1 MGVTPR
7 RVGHTTAA
15 ATGAGAG
22 CRHLTHTGEMRKLLV
37 TAVSLALI
45 TSGAALSSAG
55 AAPSVKVVSQQTITQ
70 DLTSPWGMVFLP
82 DGSALI
88 SERDTARIRRVPA
101 RSPGSPA
108 VSLSAAPVVGTVRGV
123 RPGGEGGLLGIA
135 VPPTTANS
143 QPDSLFAY
151 FTGQKDNRVVRI
163 EWDGERLGKQT
174 PIVTGIPKASYH
186 NGGRLLVDDDTLFI
200 ATGDAGIPEFSQ
212 DRKSLAGKVLRVDFD
227 GQPAAG
233 NPFAGSPVFSYGHRN
248 VQGLALDDA
257 GRLWATEF
265 GTSRADELNLL
276 LPGRNY
282 GWPIVEGR
290 SSDRRFTNPKVT
302 WSPTS
307 TASPS
312 GMTIAGDKAYV
323 ASLRGEVL
331 WQVPLN
337 GTRAGKPVAVPIGE
351 RSRLRTIEVAPD
363 GRLWLMTN
371 NTDGRGDPGPRDDR
385 IITLLIND

>member
-1 MGVTPR
+1 
-7 RVGHTTAA
+7 
-15 ATGAGAG
+15 
-22 CRHLTHTGEMRKLLV
+22 MRKLLV
-37 TAVSLALI
+37 SVVSLALI
-45 TSGAALSSAG
+45 TSGATLSSAG
-55 AAPSVKVVSQQTITQ
+55 AVPSVKVASQQTITQ
-70 DLTSPWGMVFLP
+70 NLTSPWGMAFLP

-88 SERDTARIRRVPA
+88 SERDTARIRRIPA
-101 RSPGSPA
+101 QSPGLPA
-108 VSLSAAPVVGTVRGV
+108 TSLSSAPVVGKVSGV
-123 RPGGEGGLLGIA
+123 EPGGEGGLLGIA
-135 VPPTTANS
+135 VPPTTGNA
-143 QPDSLFAY
+143 QPEYLFAY
-151 FTGQKDNRVVRI
+151 FTGRNDNRVVRI
-163 EWDGERLGKQT
+163 AWDGRRLGKQA

-186 NGGRLLVDDDTLFI
+186 NGGRLLVDDDTLFV
-200 ATGDAGIPEFSQ
+200 ATGDAGIPDLSQ
-212 DRKSLAGKVLRVDFD
+212 DRRNLAGKVLRVDFD
-227 GQPAAG
+227 GRPAAG
-233 NPFAGSPVFSYGHRN
+233 NPFPGSPVYTLGHRN

-265 GTSRADELNLL
+265 GTSKADELNLL

-312 GMTIAGDKAYV
+312 GMTINGNNAYV

-331 WQVPLN
+331 WRVPLN

-351 RSRLRTIEVAPD
+351 RSRFRTIQVAPD
-363 GRLWLMTN
+363 GRMWLMTN

>member
-1 MGVTPR
+1 MKHSRILVSA
-7 RVGHTTAA
+7 V
-15 ATGAGAG
+15 AGA
-22 CRHLTHTGEMRKLLV
+22 
-37 TAVSLALI
+37 LAA
-45 TSGAALSSAG
+45 SGAALASA
-55 AAPSVKVVSQQTITQ
+55 AATPAVDVVSQQTIAQ
-70 DLTSPWGMVFLP
+70 DLTSPWGLAFLP
-82 DGSALI
+82 DGSALV

-101 RSPGSPA
+101 RSPGTPA
-108 VSLSAAPVVGTVRGV
+108 VSLSRAPVVGQVNGV
-123 RPGGEGGLLGIA
+123 VSGGEGGLLGIA
-135 VPPTTANS
+135 VPPTTGNQ
-143 QPDSLFAY
+143 QPEYFFAY
-151 FTGQKDNRVVRI
+151 FTGRSDNRVVRI

-200 ATGDAGIPEFSQ
+200 ATGDAGIPELSQ
-212 DRKSLAGKVLRVDFD
+212 DRRSLAGKVLRVDFD
-227 GQPAAG
+227 GKPAAG
-233 NPFAGSPVFSYGHRN
+233 NPFAGSPVFTYGHRN

-265 GTSRADELNLL
+265 GTSKADELNLL

-282 GWPIVEGR
+282 GWPVVEGR
-290 SSDRRFTNPKVT
+290 SPDRRFTNPKVT

-312 GMTIAGDKAYV
+312 GMTVANGNAYV

-331 WQVPLN
+331 WRVPLN

-385 IITLLIND
+385 IVGLRLGQS

>member
-1 MGVTPR
+1 MWD
-7 RVGHTTAA
+7 
-15 ATGAGAG
+15 
-22 CRHLTHTGEMRKLLV
+22 LTHTGGMRKLLV
-37 TAVSLALI
+37 AAASLALI
-45 TSGAALSSAG
+45 TSGATLSSAG
-55 AAPSVKVVSQQTITQ
+55 AVPSVKVASQQTITQ
-70 DLTSPWGMVFLP
+70 NLTSPWGMAFLP
-82 DGSALI
+82 DGSALV
-88 SERDTARIRRVPA
+88 SERDTARIRRIPA

-108 VSLSAAPVVGTVRGV
+108 VSLSRAPVVGTVSGV
-123 RPGGEGGLLGIA
+123 APGGEGGLLGIA
-135 VPPTTANS
+135 VPPTTGSA
-143 QPDSLFAY
+143 QPAYLFAY
-151 FTGQKDNRVVRI
+151 FTGRNDNRVVRI
-163 EWDGERLGKQT
+163 DWDGRRLGKQT

-200 ATGDAGIPEFSQ
+200 ATGDAGIPELSQ
-212 DRKSLAGKVLRVDFD
+212 DRRSLAGKVLRVDFN
-227 GQPAAG
+227 GKPAAG
-233 NPFAGSPVFSYGHRN
+233 NPLPGSPVFTLGHRN
-248 VQGLALDDA
+248 VQGLALDDD

-265 GTSRADELNLL
+265 GTSKADELNLL

-312 GMTIAGDKAYV
+312 GMAISGGNAYV

-331 WQVPLN
+331 WRVPLN

-385 IITLLIND
+385 IMSLRLR

>member
-1 MGVTPR
+1 
-7 RVGHTTAA
+7 
-15 ATGAGAG
+15 
-22 CRHLTHTGEMRKLLV
+22 MRKLLV
-37 TAVSLALI
+37 TAVSLVLI
-45 TSGAALSSAG
+45 TSGATLSSAG
-55 AAPSVKVVSQQTITQ
+55 AVPSVKVVSQQTITQ
-70 DLTSPWGMVFLP
+70 NLTSPWGMAFLP

-88 SERDTARIRRVPA
+88 SERDTARIRRIPA

-108 VSLSAAPVVGTVRGV
+108 VSLSQAPVVGTVRGV
-123 RPGGEGGLLGIA
+123 VPGGEGGLLGIA
-135 VPPTTANS
+135 VPPATGSA
-143 QPDSLFAY
+143 QPAYLFAY
-151 FTGQKDNRVVRI
+151 FTGRNDNRVVRI
-163 EWDGERLGKQT
+163 AWDGRRLGKQT

-200 ATGDAGIPEFSQ
+200 ATGDAGVPDLSQ
-212 DRKSLAGKVLRVDFD
+212 DRRSLAGKVLRVDFD
-227 GQPAAG
+227 GKPAAG
-233 NPFAGSPVFSYGHRN
+233 NPFSGSPVFTFGHRN

-265 GTSRADELNLL
+265 GTSKADELNLL

-290 SSDRRFTNPKVT
+290 GSDRRFTNPKVT

-307 TASPS
+307 AASPS
-312 GMTIAGDKAYV
+312 GMAISGGNAYV

-331 WQVPLN
+331 WRVPLN

-385 IITLLIND
+385 LIRLSIGE